1 MNHNTIS
8 RKPATAGA
16 ARETGVI
23 IKDNTYQSRPYWP
36 PAYAD
41 KRHIICPLCGQKVHY
56 VRRATHRC
64 FKFHL
69 SEIARNVQ
77 QMNRD

>member
-8 RKPATAGA
+8 GKQLSAPPEKFSG
-16 ARETGVI
+16 I
-23 IKDNTYQSRPYWP
+23 IKDSAYPSQPYWSP
-36 PAYAD
+36 SMAD

-56 VRRATHRC
+56 VRRAAHRC

-69 SEIARNVQ
+69 SEIERNVQ